1 MIDIR
6 LIREKPDWVKA
17 EIAKLYLEAP
27 IDEIVDLD
35 QQRRQALIE
44 ADELK
49 AKRNR
54 VSKSMGPLRGRI
66 KKAPPEKKAALEAE
80 FEATRQ
86 QMGEVNAQI
95 KALDEQLREIDAQL
109 EAAMLRVPNLPDP
122 SVPLGADDSEN
133 IVLRGEGT

>member
-17 EIAKLYLEAP
+17 EIAKLHLEAP

-35 QQRRQALIE
+35 QRRRQALIQ

-49 AKRNR
+49 AERNR

-66 KKAPPEKKAALEAE
+66 KKAHAE
-80 FEATRQ
+80 RQ
-86 QMGEVNAQI
+86 G
-95 KALDEQLREIDAQL
+95 RPRS
-109 EAAMLRVPNLPDP
+109 RV
-122 SVPLGADDSEN
+122 
-133 IVLRGEGT
+133 